1 MHLKLGIYIV
11 KTLKRTAFVS
21 AMVAALSVPN
31 VVNAMQI
38 GGPEDYNL
46 ELYGNIAFSIFT
58 TSANEKIYDYSHDNE
73 SYIGFRGSK
82 EIIDGVDVLFQIESG
97 YVGYEATMSGLGTF
111 DTFVGFDTDYGKL
124 RFGRMKSALY
134 ELVDWPYTN
143 PGLGRVFD
151 WGGDV
156 KWHQSNRMS
165 NMIRYDGSL
174 QETAV
179 GDFNLVLSVN
189 RDDVSQS
196 GSHTYSARVTYTS
209 YAQFKIHGAYEQTDN
224 MLIEDGSVDRHAD
237 TAGYIIG
244 IETPLWDTGFKFY
257 AGYKSGENVDLQTQV
272 KRTQDAIS
280 VIGEYWY
287 GIYGAKLGYAKNF
300 DLEIDGVKQLDTQDE
315 VYSLQLMANMPNG
328 FLPYVRVGYTDAY
341 NAEEK
346 DMFYRAGLEFWF

>member
-1 MHLKLGIYIV
+1 M
-11 KTLKRTAFVS
+11 KTIKKTATIS
-21 AMVAALSVPN
+21 TMALALSLPSIA
-31 VVNAMQI
+31 NAMQI

-58 TSANEKIYDYSHDNE
+58 TNANEKIYDYNHDNE

-97 YVGYEATMSGLGTF
+97 YVGYEASMSGLGTF
-111 DTFVGFDTDYGKL
+111 DTFVGFRTDNGTL

-165 NMIRYDGSL
+165 NMIRYDASAKNTGI
-174 QETAV
+174 
-179 GDFNLVLSVN
+179 GDFDVVLSVN
-189 RDDVSQS
+189 RDDTAKS
-196 GSHTYSARVTYTS
+196 GSHAYSSRITYTPF
-209 YAQFKIHGAYEQTDN
+209 AQFKIHGAYEQTDS
-224 MLIEDGSVDRHAD
+224 MRVEDGSGDSRYAD
-237 TAGYIIG
+237 TSGYIVG
-244 IETPLWDTGFKFY
+244 IETPLWDTGLKLY
-257 AGYKSGENVDLQTQV
+257 AGYKNGENVDQQTNE
-272 KRTQDAIS
+272 KHTQDAIS
-280 VIGEYWY
+280 IIGEYWH

-300 DLEIDGVKQLDTQDE
+300 DYEINGIKQADSQDE
-315 VYSLQLMANMPNG
+315 VYSLQLMANMDNG

-341 NAEEK
+341 NAEDK
-346 DMFYRAGLEFWF
+346 DMFYRIGLEFWF